1 MPCAVT
7 SMVDPVGLHCP
18 AGALG
23 VAAPVVGVGTAR
35 ATVGDLVTPYVPITR
50 SRFTWS
56 YHATYTTDPSA
67 ATATCGSSPW
77 SLSLSG
83 IWRSDPAET
92 EVRRTWSV
100 LPSYHAT

>member
-1 MPCAVT
+1 
-7 SMVDPVGLHCP
+7 MVEPLGPHCP

-23 VAAPVVGVGTAR
+23 VADPELVGVGTAS

-83 IWRSDPAET
+83 I
-92 EVRRTWSV
+92 
-100 LPSYHAT
+100 